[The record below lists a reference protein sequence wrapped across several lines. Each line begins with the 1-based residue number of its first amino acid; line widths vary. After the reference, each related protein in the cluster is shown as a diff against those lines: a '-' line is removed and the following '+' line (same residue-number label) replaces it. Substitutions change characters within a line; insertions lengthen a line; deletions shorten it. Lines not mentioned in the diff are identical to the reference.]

1 MTNIHVPRPAMPT
14 LTPLQEEILVLV
26 ANGLTNRAIA
36 DRLGLT
42 PGLIGMQIGRLTR
55 ILGVAS
61 RAELAVLGRGDVALP

>member
-1 MTNIHVPRPAMPT
+1 MTNTHVPHPVMPT

-26 ANGLTNRAIA
+26 ANGMTNRAIA

-55 ILGVAS
+55 ILDVAS
-61 RAELAVLGRGDVALP
+61 RADLAALGQGDIALP